1 MAEIKQKF
9 SVAIKSNTIQSLI
22 YNTLG
27 DKEIA
32 RNFVA
37 NISTV
42 VSNNPA
48 LQNCDTGSIIASG
61 LLAQSLGLN
70 LAPSLGLCYL
80 VPYGNKAQ
88 FIIGYK
94 GIYQLAIATKQYTR
108 LDVKEVYEGQYLGKD
123 KYGEPN
129 VDLSIEPK
137 SNNIVGYYAY
147 FILVNGFEKK
157 LYWTVEQCKQHGKKY
172 SRAYGTGKT
181 TDLWSN
187 EFDLMAKKTVLK
199 KLLKDWGILSVEMQ
213 TAVQR
218 DQTANDTD
226 GNYEY
231 VDNTS
236 YTDEEVKTNINIP
249 DIPEDAKES
258 L

>member
-1 MAEIKQKF
+1 MAENKQKF
-9 SVAIKSNTIQSLI
+9 SVAIKSNTIQALI

-37 NISTV
+37 NISGV

-61 LLAQSLGLN
+61 LLAESLKLSM
-70 LAPSLGLCYL
+70 APALGYCYL

-88 FIIGYK
+88 FIVSYRGLV
-94 GIYQLAIATKQYTR
+94 QLAIRSGLYSDINVQAVH
-108 LDVKEVYEGQYLGKD
+108 DGQYKGRNENGKD
-123 KYGEPN
+123 LFDFDPKY
-129 VDLSIEPK
+129 D
-137 SNNIVGYYAY
+137 NNEIIGYYAY
-147 FILVNGFEKK
+147 FVLENGFTKS

-181 TDLWSN
+181 TDLWTN